1 MAKDSYNWPECVH
14 SSLACIVD
22 GLGGCCGQR
31 QEEKIEFGTTVS
43 VSLSLSF
50 IDSSWFNGCYA
61 AADDNKHVT
70 GNIMS
75 CNKSTG
81 ICK

>member
-1 MAKDSYNWPECVH
+1 MAKDSNNWPECVH

-43 VSLSLSF
+43 VSLSLS
-50 IDSSWFNGCYA
+50 
-61 AADDNKHVT
+61 HL
-70 GNIMS
+70 
-75 CNKSTG
+75 STLLG
-81 ICK
+81 LMAVMLLLMIINM